1 MKNKDTAAAAEG
13 SSYCVT
19 ALILTME
26 SFKLIVNLSMLII
39 IQMKGSVGQA
49 LKLIY
54 DQVITRPYDTFLLA
68 IPSSLYV
75 LQDNLIIFALSC
87 LDAGTYQVVFFYT
100 L

>member
-1 MKNKDTAAAAEG
+1 MENKDTAAAAEG

-26 SFKLIVNLSMLII
+26 SFKLILNLSMLII